1 MAKMNKYP
9 GGYYGN
15 PLERAGESE
24 GSGSSGHIDT
34 EITASEDSSA
44 PTRKCISLNS
54 KNRDA
59 YGVPMEVLP
68 LSNMLPSERKD
79 LKCRLRMEL
88 EQIRL
93 LQKKVELQK
102 TNGVTVSSS
111 SDILSCSNG
120 QNRPRIENVRQSSAS
135 TGGKAKNVNPVGN
148 KVGGWNRSTSGKF
161 ESVSQ
166 ASAPSTTCVIL
177 MKQCETLLK
186 RLMSHQYGW
195 VFNTPVDV
203 VKLNLPDYLN
213 VIKHPMDLGTVK
225 SKIASGSYSSPLDFV
240 ADVRLTFANAMTY
253 NPPGNDV
260 HIMADTLS
268 KFFEVRWKT
277 IEKKLPKPE
286 PQPLAEKSGPREN
299 VETTKPMPPSKKR
312 KITPVQPEVIPEPAK
327 RVMTVEEKHNLGRE
341 LESLLSEMPLHII
354 DFLKEN
360 SSNGKDSGE
369 DEIEIDIDDLS
380 DDTLFTLR
388 KLLDDYLLEKQ
399 KINSRVEPCE
409 IEVLASSTSLLYS
422 NKSNGFLLLIFRT
435 CISDYISFL
444 FPLSLVAFERIRVE
458 QFIHATM
465 QR

>member
-1 MAKMNKYP
+1 MAKTNKYP
-9 GGYYGN
+9 GDYYGTA
-15 PLERAGESE
+15 LDRAGESE
-24 GSGSSGHIDT
+24 GSGSSGRIDT

-54 KNRDA
+54 KNRDT
-59 YGVPMEVLP
+59 YGVPMQVLS
-68 LSNMLPSERKD
+68 LSNMLPSEKKD

-88 EQIRL
+88 EQVRV
-93 LQKKVELQK
+93 LQKKVELQR

-120 QNRPRIENVRQSSAS
+120 QNGPRIETLRKSSAS
-135 TGGKAKNVNPVGN
+135 TAGKTKNVNPIGN
-148 KVGGWNRSTSGKF
+148 KAGAWNRNNSGKF

-166 ASAPSTTCVIL
+166 ASTPSTGSVIL

-203 VKLNLPDYLN
+203 VKLNIPDYFN
-213 VIKHPMDLGTVK
+213 VIKCPMDLGTIK
-225 SKIASGSYSSPLDFV
+225 SKITSGSYSSPLEFV

-260 HIMADTLS
+260 HIMADTLN
-268 KFFEVRWKT
+268 KYFEVRWKT
-277 IEKKLPKPE
+277 IEKKLPKTE
-286 PQPLAEKSGPREN
+286 PQPLPAKSGSREN
-299 VETTKPMPPSKKR
+299 VEATKLVPPSKKR

-327 RVMTVEEKHNLGRE
+327 RVMTLEEKHNLGRE

-369 DEIEIDIDDLS
+369 DEIEIDIDDLR

-399 KINSRVEPCE
+399 KNNSRVEPCE
-409 IEVLASSTSLLYS
+409 IEVLASSTSLVLQLKEV
-422 NKSNGFLLLIFRT
+422 N
-435 CISDYISFL
+435 C
-444 FPLSLVAFERIRVE
+444 VC
-458 QFIHATM
+458 
-465 QR
+465 